1 MQGLLKKLLLCLL
14 VFSSAITLP
23 AQQPADT
30 LRKSIIHT
38 DQHWA
43 YSCTVPAWFR
53 VLDTPDDLFGGM
65 LPPIDTTE
73 NTIIIKGFPKRQ
85 FRDLGAFENWVVKD
99 YTVGQE
105 SKWDPEHIILLKNL
119 IADYPGPGIA
129 YRVQILYQGMIY
141 NCAYAL
147 IETSMA
153 FLWVDFTATNTTYNK
168 QYPLFLEF
176 VQSIKL
182 L

>member
-1 MQGLLKKLLLCLL
+1 ML
-14 VFSSAITLP
+14 VLTAAGRLG

-30 LRKSIIHT
+30 LHKGIIHV
-38 DQHWA
+38 DQQWA
-43 YSCTVPAWFR
+43 YSCTAPAWFR
-53 VLDTPDDLFGGM
+53 VLDTPDDMFGGL
-65 LPPIDTTE
+65 LPKVDTTE
-73 NTIIIKGFPKRQ
+73 NTIIIKGFPKAQ
-85 FRDLGAFENWVVKD
+85 FKDLGAFENWVVKD

-119 IADYPGPGIA
+119 IADYKGPGIA
-129 YRVQILYQGMIY
+129 YRVQILYEGVIY

-147 IETSMA
+147 IETSKA